1 MKDKISE
8 LPDSRLLQ
16 PQSGG
21 FELTLPSSGFY
32 EPRQNEEMSLGL
44 ILASLRRY
52 WYVSIMVSTLM
63 MAAIVYKTGKE
74 PRIYKSGIQIAIE
87 LKETASLAD
96 KIAASTGS
104 TSTPAISDDRTTTI
118 ETIIQILKSKTLI
131 QKSIDLIADRELKPS
146 ADRVVKDI
154 TILPGQNSNI
164 LTINY
169 TDTSPQRIVAIL
181 NALST
186 TYIDYSIK
194 TKKARTD
201 NSILFV
207 ESQLPQSRK
216 RLELSSKQLEQ
227 FRQKYKFSD
236 PQTSA
241 TSLATYRQEI
251 ASKLNDIRVQYN
263 QNEQQSKELKEQ
275 LKAVGLK
282 SDNVLSTT
290 MLTQDS
296 AYQELFKKLN
306 ELELAYSQEKVRF
319 TEDNPLVITA
329 KEKRDEVLLLLKNR
343 AQQML
348 KREVPANELTNGGIS
363 NFSNSLAQNLANKQS
378 EVETSLV
385 SLTAQYQ
392 SLQKV
397 YERVEKE
404 VSQLPALQKEYT
416 ELQRQYTL
424 ESQELTAFLQKLQEL
439 KIAGAEQVIPWK
451 LLDPPEFPR
460 APISPDVP
468 RQLGLGALASLLA
481 GVIVAVALNKLD
493 NRIEDPNAV
502 KSMTGMP
509 ILSLIPYVDGLDTDS
524 SSHRRNFLF
533 KRSRFKH
540 NSKHS
545 NTSYWS
551 FVEAI
556 RTLALGI
563 GVTSDREENQIGK
576 VIGFTSALPKEGKST
591 ITFYTAIT
599 LAELGYRVLL
609 VDVDLHKST
618 IAKLCKRSELFQSV
632 DLSSDAGLSDVLLHG
647 SKYED
652 LIKTCPQL
660 QLEVLFSG
668 PQSVNSISLLNSSR
682 FKRLIAQ
689 WKQKYDYIIFDTPP
703 IVGVSDTR
711 LIGTLIDGL
720 IYVVSLNVAQRQTI
734 NRATEIISLMQTPV
748 LGLAVNRVENKYS
761 GYSKYHDYYNSKFN
775 NLPEQSTATKTLEGQ
790 HQEIEL

>member
-1 MKDKISE
+1 MKDNLSE
-8 LPDSRLLQ
+8 FPNSRLLH

-21 FELTLPSSGFY
+21 SELTLPSSGFY

-52 WYVSIMVSTLM
+52 WYISIVVSTLM
-63 MAAIVYKTGKE
+63 MAGIVYKTQKE

-96 KIAASTGS
+96 KIAASTGGS
-104 TSTPAISDDRTTTI
+104 SGGLSDDRTTTI
-118 ETIIQILKSKTLI
+118 ETLIQILKSKTLI
-131 QKSIDLIADRELKPS
+131 QKAVDSIPDPKLKPS
-146 ADRVVKDI
+146 ADRVLSGIVI
-154 TILPGQNSNI
+154 QPGQNSNI

-207 ESQLPQSRK
+207 ESQLPPSRQ
-216 RLELSSKQLEQ
+216 RLEISSKQLEQ

-241 TSLATYRQEI
+241 VSLATYRQEI
-251 ASKLNDIRVQYN
+251 ASKLNEIRVQYN
-263 QNEQQSKELKEQ
+263 QTQQQSKELKEQ
-275 LKAVGLK
+275 LNTVGLK
-282 SDNVLSTT
+282 SENVLSTT

-306 ELELAYSQEKVRF
+306 ELELAYSQEKIRF
-319 TEDNPLVITA
+319 TDDNPLVISA

-348 KREVPANELTNGGIS
+348 KRDVPVDELTNGGIA
-363 NFSNSLAQNLANKQS
+363 NFSNNLAQNLANKQA

-385 SLTAQYQ
+385 SQTAQYQ
-392 SLQKV
+392 SLKKV

-404 VSQLPALQKEYT
+404 ISQLPTLQKEYT
-416 ELQRQYTL
+416 ELQRQYTI

-451 LLDPPEFPR
+451 LIDPPEFPR

-468 RQLGLGALASLLA
+468 RQLGLGALASLLV

-493 NRIEDPNAV
+493 NRIEDPNTV

-509 ILSLIPYVDGLDTDS
+509 ILSLIPYVDRLDAE
-524 SSHRRNFLF
+524 
-533 KRSRFKH
+533 

-545 NTSYWS
+545 GNFIFKRARFKHKTKHDNTSYWS

-563 GVTSDREENQIGK
+563 GVTSDLEENQIGK

-591 ITFYTAIT
+591 ITFHTAIT

-618 IAKLCKRSELFQSV
+618 IAKLCHGSELFQSL
-632 DLSSDAGLSDVLLHG
+632 DLSSGAGLSDLLLHG
-647 SKYED
+647 GKYED
-652 LIKTCPQL
+652 LIKKCPQL

-668 PQSVNSISLLNSSR
+668 PQSVNSISLLNSAR

-689 WKQKYDYIIFDTPP
+689 WKTEYDYVIFDTPP

-711 LIGTLIDGL
+711 LIGTLVDGL
-720 IYVVSLNVAQRQTI
+720 IYVVSLNVAQVQTI
-734 NRATEIISLMQTPV
+734 NRAVDIISSMQTPV

-761 GYSKYHDYYNSKFN
+761 GYSKYYEYYHSKFD
-775 NLPEQSTATKTLEGQ
+775 NLPEQSTASKILEGQ
-790 HQEIEL
+790 QQEIEL